1 MVLKMDEKELKQELK
16 ESKNK
21 RKTFIQLY
29 VDTIE
34 KEKLDVIEVEYN
46 KQCKVI
52 KALNRRL
59 TLLKNQGE

>member
-1 MVLKMDEKELKQELK
+1 MDEKELKQELK